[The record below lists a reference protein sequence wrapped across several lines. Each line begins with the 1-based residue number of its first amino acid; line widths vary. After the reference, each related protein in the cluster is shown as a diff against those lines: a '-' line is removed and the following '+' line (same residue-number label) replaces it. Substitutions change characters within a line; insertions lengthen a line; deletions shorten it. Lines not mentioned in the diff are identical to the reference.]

1 MTKKI
6 KFFDSICFSGDVEF
20 LKFRLTE
27 LDPHVDY
34 FIIAD
39 FTSDDSNL
47 SFLKNKNLFDKWN
60 YKISHVFVDNDSF
73 LSKIKNE
80 FINLNPYFEDILMI
94 SNVNELPNL
103 NYKNEILDKII
114 FEPLVLKHQ
123 NFIWNINYIDG
134 NFSKGT
140 LIFSFSDILKYK
152 NILNNVFEQ
161 KFKINSNLYTLHQN
175 GWIFLNFGDYDP
187 NYETNI
193 KELLP
198 PDEIDPVR
206 TYPLI
211 KHNNEIEL
219 PNNINLLPYFKIG
232 RYNVKR
238 HLFLVESDLEFV
250 NQNYYDTITIIDFD
264 SNLKEVLCEKV
275 SEKITK
281 SVLYLPNVVLYGDP
295 ETFQN
300 EYIMNETKRMFSVV
314 FPQEEDVI
322 EVIIRNEKP
331 LVLGGVSN

>member
-1 MTKKI
+1 MKKI
-6 KFFDSICFSGDVEF
+6 KFFDSICFRGELEF
-20 LKFRLTE
+20 LIFRLSE
-27 LDPHVDY
+27 LDPYVDN

-39 FTSDDSNL
+39 FSQDGLLKSKWDLIEKWESKISYISVIEENYLNSIKDEFIKLKPTFEDVLLISNTNEVPNLRDKEPFYEKLDFESFLIEHRNFIWNYEYVDVTPSRGTLVTNL
-47 SFLKNKNLFDKWN
+47 SLILKNKN
-60 YKISHVFVDNDSF
+60 
-73 LSKIKNE
+73 E
-80 FINLNPYFEDILMI
+80 FNNLANMKSSI
-94 SNVNELPNL
+94 
-103 NYKNEILDKII
+103 
-114 FEPLVLKHQ
+114 
-123 NFIWNINYIDG
+123 
-134 NFSKGT
+134 T
-140 LIFSFSDILKYK
+140 LIGEKVLS
-152 NILNNVFEQ
+152 
-161 KFKINSNLYTLHQN
+161 N
-175 GWIFLNFGDYDP
+175 GWKFSNFGEYDP
-187 NYETNI
+187 KYETNI

-219 PNNINLLPYFKIG
+219 PDNINLLPYFKIG

-250 NQNYYDTITIIDFD
+250 NQDYYDTITIINFD

-295 ETFQN
+295 ETFQD

-314 FPQEEDVI
+314 FPQKEDVI